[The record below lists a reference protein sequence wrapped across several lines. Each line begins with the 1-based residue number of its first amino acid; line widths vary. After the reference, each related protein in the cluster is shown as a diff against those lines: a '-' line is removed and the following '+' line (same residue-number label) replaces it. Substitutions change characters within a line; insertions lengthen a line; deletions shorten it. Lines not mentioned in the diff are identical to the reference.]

1 MAGII
6 TKMGYKK
13 ALEKFIDDTFTFKLY
28 VNNYIPTYDTKL
40 NDLVELDTSVYTPI
54 TVNKNDW
61 SNVNITTNSISIT
74 LGKDLTFT
82 FSAVPTSNNTVY
94 GYFVVDSDNNLIMV
108 ERLSSPFTITNSG
121 DSITLSGISIV
132 INLT

>member
-6 TKMGYKK
+6 TKIGYKK

-28 VNNYIPTYDTKL
+28 VNDYIPTYDTKL
-40 NDLVELDTSVYTPI
+40 NDLVELDSSVYTPI

-132 INLT
+132 INLA